1 MSIRTIARADAP
13 TIVDALLT
21 AVPTSL
27 GMYHRRLC
35 ALVEAEA
42 IPPVKG
48 NMSSTQAL
56 ITALAT
62 VQTTAHLTLL
72 LVGWPK
78 IPI

>member
-13 TIVDALLT
+13 TIVIVDALLT

-42 IPPVKG
+42 IPPVKE

-72 LVGWPK
+72 LVR
-78 IPI
+78 